1 MAGGDA
7 KAWPSRPRR
16 SAAERREQ
24 KRRAQARVLQAML
37 RTLTSVNKHRGCQ
50 LSKIGKA
57 YAKVLDDEINSST
70 PCSEGLTAPDPKDVP
85 CTCLVQAT
93 LVSTTKTSS
102 ANAECVAP
110 SPVETVEFFGH
121 GPVAIDDVPLGQP
134 VRLVN
139 LRTNALNGTH
149 AMLDRYIK
157 ESGRFAVILAEGP
170 MAGETKKIKP
180 SNLTDPCD
188 EWLDKFIAEHDIS

>member
-1 MAGGDA
+1 
-7 KAWPSRPRR
+7 
-16 SAAERREQ
+16 
-24 KRRAQARVLQAML
+24 ML
-37 RTLTSVNKHRGCQ
+37 RTFTSVNKHRGCQ

-57 YAKVLDDEINSST
+57 YATVLDDAINSGIS
-70 PCSEGLTAPDPKDVP
+70 CSEGHTAPDPKDVP
-85 CTCLVQAT
+85 STRLVTAT
-93 LVSTTKTSS
+93 HVSTTNTSS
-102 ANAECVAP
+102 ANAGCVAP

-139 LRTNALNGTH
+139 LRTHALNGTH

-170 MAGETKKIKP
+170 MAGESKQIKP
-180 SNLTDPCD
+180 SNLTDPSD
-188 EWLDKFIAEHDIS
+188 EWVDNFIAEHDIS